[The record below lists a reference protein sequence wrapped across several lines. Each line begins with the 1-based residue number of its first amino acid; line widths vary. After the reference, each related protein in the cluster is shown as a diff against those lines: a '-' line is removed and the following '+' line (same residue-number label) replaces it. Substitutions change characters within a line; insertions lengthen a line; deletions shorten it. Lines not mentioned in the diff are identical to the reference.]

1 MIQRTIELPER
12 GSFFLLGP
20 RQTGKSTLINGLY
33 TGGVWKIDFLLTD
46 VFFKYSKDPA
56 LFRRE
61 AEEKIGREGINIIF
75 VDEIQRV
82 PLLLNEIH
90 YLIEKYPSCRFI
102 LTGSSARKLK
112 RSGADLLAG
121 RAVERHLFPFTFA
134 EIRNS
139 FDLDDALVFGT
150 LPVVFGKPATE
161 KRDILEAYA
170 HVYLREEIQQE
181 GIVRNLGGFSRF
193 LDVAAAQFGEQVS
206 FSAVGRDCGLPVRT
220 VQSYYDILEDT
231 LVGFRLEPWRR
242 SLRKRLSG
250 HPKFYFFDNGVT
262 NAINRRL
269 TGEPDRSLA
278 GRLFE
283 QFVVLET
290 YRYLHYARSE
300 AREARVFF
308 WRTGHGAEVDLVI
321 EKHQKIM
328 AAIEIKS
335 AETVA
340 GADLSGL
347 RAFREEYPEV
357 PGMVVCRARNGY
369 ELDGFRVMGWQKYC
383 EGLSGLAGE

>member
-1 MIQRTIELPER
+1 MNRNW
-12 GSFFLLGP
+12 GSFFLLGR
-20 RQTGKSTLINGLY
+20 RQTGKSTLIQSRYGS
-33 TGGVWKIDFLLTD
+33 GAWKIDFLLTD

-61 AEEKIGREGINIIF
+61 AEEKIEHEGIQVIF
-75 VDEIQRV
+75 IDEIQRV
-82 PLLLNEIH
+82 PVLLNEIH

-134 EIRNS
+134 EIRS
-139 FDLDDALVFGT
+139 DFDLDDALVFGT
-150 LPVVFGKPATE
+150 LPVVFE
-161 KRDILEAYA
+161 KTRDEKQDILEAYA
-170 HVYLREEIQQE
+170 NIYLKEEIQQE

-206 FSAVGRDCGLPVRT
+206 FSAVGRDCALPVRT
-220 VQSYYDILEDT
+220 VQSYYEILEDT

-262 NAINRRL
+262 NAINRQL
-269 TGEPDRSLA
+269 TGPFDRMLQ

-283 QFVVLET
+283 QFIVLET
-290 YRYLHYARSE
+290 YRHLQYTRSG
-300 AREARVFF
+300 AREARLFY
-308 WRTGHGAEVDLVI
+308 WRTGHGAEVDLII
-321 EKHQKIM
+321 EKHKKIK

-335 AETVA
+335 AATIA
-340 GADLSGL
+340 GAQLSGL

-357 PGMVVCRARNGY
+357 PGMVVCRAENAY
-369 ELDGFRVMGWQKYC
+369 DLDGFHVMGWQKYLRRLN
-383 EGLSGLAGE
+383 ELVA